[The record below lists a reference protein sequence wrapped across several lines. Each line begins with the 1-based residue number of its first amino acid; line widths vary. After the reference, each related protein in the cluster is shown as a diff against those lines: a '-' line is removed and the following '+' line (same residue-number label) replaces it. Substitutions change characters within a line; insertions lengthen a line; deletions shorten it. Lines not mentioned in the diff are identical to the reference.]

1 MNLHIEGLDPVH
13 FLLAYAGMLIS
24 LLGRLAKVFNRP
36 EFTAKI
42 FFRTNIIPTLISIIG
57 IPVILIIATDPV
69 VKSMLPINYVTAM
82 LAGLQTQSLFKTIFS
97 IYGGSKKN
105 ITATQQANG
114 QTTEDSTPPSI

>member
-57 IPVILIIATDPV
+57 IPVLLIIATDPI
-69 VKSMLPINYVTAM
+69 VKSTLPINYLTAM
-82 LAGLQTQSLFKTIFS
+82 LVGLQTQSFFKTLFS

-105 ITATQQANG
+105 IATTQQNNG
-114 QTTEDSTPPSI
+114 QTNDSNTPSI